1 MTLNR
6 FEQICKDHG
15 LDVDINQHCK
25 NEKGEYYYARAF
37 FKTELVALY
46 DRKRIYCY
54 PHPILFRYST
64 KAMIIGNGESTEI
77 YSTYELEENIVQTIG
92 KLKKLMIKI
101 KKFEIEKEFE

>member
-6 FEQICKDHG
+6 FEQICKDNG
-15 LDVDINQHCK
+15 LEVIINPNCK

-37 FKTELVALY
+37 FKSEIVAVF
-46 DRKRIYCY
+46 DRKRMYCY
-54 PHPILFRYST
+54 KRPIVFRYSN
-64 KAMIIGNGESTEI
+64 KAMLIDNGECTEV

-92 KLKKLMIKI
+92 KLKKLFIKI